1 MSNAVSEM
9 VSEAVKSIKG
19 LIDVNTVVGEPMSVG
34 DGTIV
39 IPISRVSFG
48 FGGGGSEF
56 APKKEG
62 NEPMF
67 GGGIGGGASVK
78 AEAFMVVSNGNV
90 RIIPITDSQSAM
102 DKLVDMIP
110 GAIDK
115 INGLIANRKK
125 NTGEDK

>member
-67 GGGIGGGASVK
+67 GGGIGGGASVQ

-90 RIIPITDSQSAM
+90 RIVPISDSQSAV
-102 DKLVDMIP
+102 DKILDLVP

-115 INGLIANRKK
+115 INGFITKKK

>member
-1 MSNAVSEM
+1 MNNAVSEM

-19 LIDVNTVVGEPMSVG
+19 LIDVNTVVGEPMTVA
-34 DGTIV
+34 DGTVI

-56 APKKEG
+56 SSKKEG
-62 NEPMF
+62 NEPLF
-67 GGGIGGGASVK
+67 GGGIGGGAAVK

>member
-1 MSNAVSEM
+1 MSNTVSEM

-19 LIDVNTVVGEPMSVG
+19 LIDVNTVVGEPVSVG
-34 DGTIV
+34 DGTVV
-39 IPISRVSFG
+39 IPISRVTFG

-56 APKKEG
+56 SPKKDG
-62 NEPMF
+62 SEPLF

-90 RIIPITDSQSAM
+90 RIVPISDSQSSV
-102 DKLVDMIP
+102 DKLLDLVP

-115 INGLIANRKK
+115 INGFITKKK

>member
-67 GGGIGGGASVK
+67 GGGRGGGASVK

-90 RIIPITDSQSAM
+90 RIVPISDSQSAV
-102 DKLVDMIP
+102 DKILDLVP

-115 INGLIANRKK
+115 INGFITKKK

>member
-90 RIIPITDSQSAM
+90 RIVPISDSQSAV
-102 DKLVDMIP
+102 DKILDLVP

-115 INGLIANRKK
+115 INGFITKKK

>member
-56 APKKEG
+56 APKKDG

-90 RIIPITDSQSAM
+90 RIVPISDSQSAV
-102 DKLVDMIP
+102 DKILDLVP

-115 INGLIANRKK
+115 INGFITKKK

>member
-1 MSNAVSEM
+1 MNNAVSEM

-19 LIDVNTVVGEPMSVG
+19 LIDVNTVVGEPMTVA
-34 DGTIV
+34 DGTVI

-56 APKKEG
+56 SPKKEG
-62 NEPMF
+62 NEPLF
-67 GGGIGGGASVK
+67 GGGIGGGAAVK

-90 RIIPITDSQSAM
+90 RIIPITDCQSAM